1 MISTSRQTVL
11 DEWAS
16 TIHPQIYVAGGH
28 NGETILNTAEKFE
41 PDTELWMTLAPMN
54 MER

>member
-1 MISTSRQTVL
+1 MNV
-11 DEWAS
+11 
-16 TIHPQIYVAGGH
+16 PQIYVAGGH

-54 MER
+54 MERWGTKKSEFQIAMDRK